1 MSQVTYIAISPE
13 DLDKALAKA
22 SKEGV
27 RAYEERLLKEDIRS
41 VKQWS
46 EFLKVDPRTIIKR
59 IEDKKIKTVNVKPY
73 RISKY
78 EILKMEL

>member
-1 MSQVTYIAISPE
+1 MGQVTYIAMSPE
-13 DLDKALAKA
+13 QLDKALEKA

-27 RAYEERLLKEDIRS
+27 KAYEERLLKEDIRG
-41 VKQWS
+41 VKEWS

-59 IEDKKIKTVNVKPY
+59 IEEKKIKTVNVNPY

-78 EILKMEL
+78 EILKFDT